1 MNQKL
6 KTIKNIVSENCVT
19 LILNTH
25 RTKPDNQKDPLA
37 LKTALKKH
45 KNDWQHQ

>member
-25 RTKPDNQKDPLA
+25 RTKPDNQKESFSF
-37 LKTALKKH
+37 KK
-45 KNDWQHQ
+45 QH